1 MQKKKLYT
9 CRNSS
14 VSGSDRELGK
24 VGVDIEYCI
33 NWSGR
38 GLILY
43 SHIIIIC
50 LGSVSSVGRACACRA
65 GGCGFDS
72 RGRTNTKGLKIT
84 EK

>member
-1 MQKKKLYT
+1 M
-9 CRNSS
+9 N
-14 VSGSDRELGK
+14 GSDRELGK
-24 VGVDIEYCI
+24 VSVDIEYRI

-43 SHIIIIC
+43 NHIIIIC
-50 LGSVSSVGRACACRA
+50 HGSVSSVGRACACRA

-72 RGRTNTKGLKIT
+72 QGRTNTKGLKIT